1 PQNPVVKTIWITSN
15 YGDEIEIESIS
26 SLNGHIEVLSRQ
38 AEESG
43 VKLEVRVTPPAKTD
57 KPKRYFMDELKIK
70 IKGSAD
76 DLLVRCNG
84 WYPRKP
90 AKTK

>member
-1 PQNPVVKTIWITSN
+1 MVKDVGITSN
-15 YGDEIEIESIS
+15 YNDEIEIESIS
-26 SLNGHIEVLSRQ
+26 SLNGHMEVLSRQ
-38 AEESG
+38 AAENG
-43 VKLEVRVTPPAKTD
+43 VKLEVKVTPPPQTD
-57 KPKRYFMDELKIK
+57 KSKRYFRDELKIK

-84 WYPRKP
+84 WYPRDP